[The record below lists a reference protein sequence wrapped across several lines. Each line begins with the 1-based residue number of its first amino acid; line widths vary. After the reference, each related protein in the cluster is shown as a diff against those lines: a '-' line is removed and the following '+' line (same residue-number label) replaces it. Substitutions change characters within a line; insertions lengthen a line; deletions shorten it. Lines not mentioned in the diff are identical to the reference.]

1 MKVELPSIT
10 GGQKNHAGWTRKW
23 RMLMPLE
30 GLGLEAVILKLQQ
43 ASESPRGY
51 VKTQVTQSHAQN
63 F

>member
-1 MKVELPSIT
+1 
-10 GGQKNHAGWTRKW
+10 
-23 RMLMPLE
+23 MLMPLE
-30 GLGLEAVILKLQQ
+30 GLELLEAVILKLQQ

>member
-1 MKVELPSIT
+1 MKDADAF
-10 GGQKNHAGWTRKW
+10 GRTRTV
-23 RMLMPLE
+23 
-30 GLGLEAVILKLQQ
+30 GSVILKLQQ